1 MVCVFRDKQSMIL
14 RHEVLSQH
22 DLARLP
28 TFCLFPY
35 SCRYCVYWESI
46 KDFDE
51 KVAQSEAERVES
63 EWLKNTMER
72 FGTCGFMVYG
82 DDNPVGYA
90 QYALPSFF
98 PRVREYPSGPPNDDA
113 VFLSCLYIPKRE
125 LRGIGIGKYM
135 LRIVESDLL
144 KRGYSSLETFARKG
158 SQSSPAGP
166 LEFYLKHG
174 FSVFRECDDFPL
186 VRKEL
191 RK

>member
-1 MVCVFRDKQSMIL
+1 
-14 RHEVLSQH
+14 
-22 DLARLP
+22 
-28 TFCLFPY
+28 
-35 SCRYCVYWESI
+35 VYWESI

-51 KVAQSEAERVES
+51 KVAQSEAERMKS

-72 FGTCGFMVYG
+72 FGTCGFIVYG
-82 DDNPVGYA
+82 DGNPVGYA

-98 PRVREYPSGPPNDDA
+98 PRIREYPSGPPNDDA

-125 LRGIGIGKYM
+125 LRGIGIGKY
-135 LRIVESDLL
+135 LLQIVESDLL
-144 KRGYSSLETFARKG
+144 MRGYSSLETFARKG
-158 SQSSPAGP
+158 SESSPAGP

-174 FSVFRECDDFPL
+174 FSVFRERDEFPL